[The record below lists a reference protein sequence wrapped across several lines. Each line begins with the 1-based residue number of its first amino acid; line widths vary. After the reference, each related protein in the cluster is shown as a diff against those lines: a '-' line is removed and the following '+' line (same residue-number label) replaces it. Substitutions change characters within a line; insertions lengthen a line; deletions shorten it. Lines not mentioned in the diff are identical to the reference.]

1 MPLGSDASPS
11 QGYPQHLICQFPF
24 THQEGGKS
32 VLNTHLLKKQTLFI
46 IKVME
51 NQWQG
56 SFIALFSKRLCR
68 RTKHRAF
75 SIYKKFRKFLFGI
88 SVWEENVPFVTS
100 PIRLQA
106 PLRRFTKTRDAL
118 VKCSAIF
125 SNASSFVAMPS
136 NKCLLSACV
145 VIRSLT
151 SACSR
156 RSRFTLVETLPV
168 NERTFQRCNILHE

>member
-24 THQEGGKS
+24 THLEGEKS

-51 NQWQG
+51 NQRQG
-56 SFIALFSKRLCR
+56 SLIAFFSKRLCR

-75 SIYKKFRKFLFGI
+75 SIYKKFRKI
-88 SVWEENVPFVTS
+88 SIRNFRLGRER

-106 PLRRFTKTRDAL
+106 PLRRFTKTPDAL

-125 SNASSFVAMPS
+125 SNASSFVALPS

-168 NERTFQRCNILHE
+168 NERTFQRCNILHG